1 MQLWFQR
8 FRRTWAFRETDFQRN
23 GHLSN
28 TWRNEREYLPLVG
41 LAKISPVHKILRD
54 RKPQQPKLATERQ
67 RNTNLAPNRALTET
81 NTLHFTPLQ
90 DVRARFSFRRD
101 AEKVGTASQYERFSR
116 VEVMAGAGGLEPP
129 T

>member
-1 MQLWFQR
+1 MRLWFQR

-54 RKPQQPKLATERQ
+54 RKPQQPKIATARQ
-67 RNTNLAPNRALTET
+67 RNTNLAPNRTLTEPK
-81 NTLHFTPLQ
+81 TLPRTPLQ
-90 DVRARFSFRRD
+90 DVRARIPF
-101 AEKVGTASQYERFSR
+101 
-116 VEVMAGAGGLEPP
+116 AGPP
-129 T
+129 TKEGLPVLEAAAPAD